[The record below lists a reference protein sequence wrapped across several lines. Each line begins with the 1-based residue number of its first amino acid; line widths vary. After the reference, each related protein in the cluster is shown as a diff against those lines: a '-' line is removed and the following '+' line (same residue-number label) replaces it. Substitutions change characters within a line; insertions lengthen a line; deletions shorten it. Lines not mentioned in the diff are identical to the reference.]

1 MRRRRAQQTSGSIER
16 SCNETAKT
24 HYRGGNGIRVYSSQQ
39 HGALVQESDGQGPHQ
54 SSGRASELLGS
65 EHTMHGQKMG
75 ADQLPANLLGPT
87 SCVGTTSLAPSFPVL
102 AGRQPAVVLYHRA
115 PIHVSLGRD
124 RPCSHVGPCSTLRP
138 SVRRRVRSH
147 ATYVRHDALFC
158 RLACVT
164 ASA

>member
-1 MRRRRAQQTSGSIER
+1 MRRRRAQQTSGFIER

-24 HYRGGNGIRVYSSQQ
+24 HYQGGNGIRVYSSQQ
-39 HGALVQESDGQGPHQ
+39 HDALVQESDGQGPRR

-65 EHTMHGQKMG
+65 EHAMNGQKMG
-75 ADQLPANLLGPT
+75 ADQLPANLVGPT

-138 SVRRRVRSH
+138 YAAAYVLTPRTF
-147 ATYVRHDALFC
+147 ATMPS
-158 RLACVT
+158 
-164 ASA
+164 SAV